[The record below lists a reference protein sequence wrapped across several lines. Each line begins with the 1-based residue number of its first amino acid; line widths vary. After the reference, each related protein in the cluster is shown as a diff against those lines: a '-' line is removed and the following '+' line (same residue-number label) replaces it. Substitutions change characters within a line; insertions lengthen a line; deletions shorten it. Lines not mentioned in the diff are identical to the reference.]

1 MSLIPDI
8 LCVLGPSNISGGQ
21 LKVVHTDYHYHLLDD
36 AEPLYVGDTV
46 TTELMA
52 GQLTNTPKGRLFVSR
67 GKMFCNGVQIGVTRS
82 TCLGLDHSF
91 EPSRM
96 VKRVEDEHI
105 TIVLTTAEEAQEL
118 GLKEWFNYRDPS
130 VKAAA
135 GSVIEFHLDSVYRF
149 KSDSVYSSVK
159 TTGTAVLK
167 TDDCRSV
174 YLGDVDYEWANCA
187 GNQVVDYL
195 NNHLAPSAEW
205 LLDSGSYAI
214 GSTVDKHLMQC
225 TVPDSN
231 YEYSMLGGDRNP
243 IHINEYIA
251 DVAGLPGTL
260 TQGLWTNAATRAIV
274 ELHAADGEM
283 GRLRVLDIECVGMV
297 LPKDTLAV
305 DIAHYGMRDGKMLV
319 SGNTSNAADG
329 TVVLKYTA
337 EIEQP
342 RTAYVFTGQGSQSVN
357 MGMELYGQSPAAKR
371 IWDRADLHML
381 HRYGVSLLDIVR
393 NNPQTLAVHFG
404 GQHGEDVRSN
414 YLALNHISTAK
425 ALFPGISA
433 SSTRH
438 MFYAPNGLLN
448 ATQFTQP
455 ALAVLALAAV
465 ADMRAH
471 SLIQRNAVFA
481 GHSLGEFAALA
492 SLGNGLLS
500 VEEVV
505 DIAFYRGMLMQS
517 AVARDQQGF
526 SGFAMVSVNPQRLG
540 SHFGEEQLNEVIGL
554 IRSSSEG
561 SLLEIANYNVGGQQ
575 YVVSGSLLPLAALRM
590 VLDTLSE
597 ESREVSSAVSQ
608 VLCSPEYLQLR
619 DSSDSIA
626 LRALNG
632 RATVPLDGIDVPFH
646 SSQLLPCVA
655 PLRTMLQKYIVA
667 KHVDVR
673 TLQKRYI
680 PNLTAQPFDVT
691 KVYFAIVHDTTRSP
705 VLQKTLDKWDES
717 EKDEQAL
724 AAELVIEILAYQLAS
739 PVQWIDTQNQL
750 LFESLGVRRIVE
762 IGTSPVLCGMA
773 SKTLKS
779 YSGFM
784 RKKFD
789 VFHIAQDRESVY
801 YLDRKPEPKPVA
813 VEQAAPPKEAAPVA
827 QNKPPT
833 SAVSEEVKEVNV
845 AANFDDEAPQAVD
858 VIAAVIARKF
868 KMERE
873 AVPLD
878 KSIKALA
885 AGKSTLQNEIFGD
898 LHKEFAGKLPNKV
911 EDLVLSELAASI

>member
-1 MSLIPDI
+1 
-8 LCVLGPSNISGGQ
+8 
-21 LKVVHTDYHYHLLDD
+21 
-36 AEPLYVGDTV
+36 
-46 TTELMA
+46 
-52 GQLTNTPKGRLFVSR
+52 
-67 GKMFCNGVQIGVTRS
+67 
-82 TCLGLDHSF
+82 
-91 EPSRM
+91 
-96 VKRVEDEHI
+96 
-105 TIVLTTAEEAQEL
+105 
-118 GLKEWFNYRDPS
+118 
-130 VKAAA
+130 
-135 GSVIEFHLDSVYRF
+135 
-149 KSDSVYSSVK
+149 
-159 TTGTAVLK
+159 
-167 TDDCRSV
+167 
-174 YLGDVDYEWANCA
+174 
-187 GNQVVDYL
+187 
-195 NNHLAPSAEW
+195 
-205 LLDSGSYAI
+205 
-214 GSTVDKHLMQC
+214 
-225 TVPDSN
+225 
-231 YEYSMLGGDRNP
+231 
-243 IHINEYIA
+243 
-251 DVAGLPGTL
+251 
-260 TQGLWTNAATRAIV
+260 
-274 ELHAADGEM
+274 M
-283 GRLRVLDIECVGMV
+283 GRLRAFDLELVGMV
-297 LPKDTLAV
+297 FPKDTLAV

-371 IWDRADLHML
+371 IWDRADLYML

-414 YLALNHISTAK
+414 YLALNHNSTAK

-438 MFYAPNGLLN
+438 MFHAPNGLLN

-455 ALAVLALAAV
+455 ALAVLAFAAV
-465 ADMRAH
+465 ADMRAY
-471 SLIQRNAVFA
+471 SLVQRNAVFA

-517 AVARDQQGF
+517 AVTRDQQGF
-526 SGFAMVSVNPQRLG
+526 SGFAMVSVNPQRVG
-540 SHFGEEQLNEVIGL
+540 SHFGEEKLNEVISL
-554 IRSSSEG
+554 IRNSSEG

-590 VLDTLSE
+590 VLDTLAE
-597 ESREVSSAVSQ
+597 ESHEVASAVSQ
-608 VLCSPEYLQLR
+608 MLCSPEYLQLR
-619 DSSDSIA
+619 DSSDGIE
-626 LRALNG
+626 LKALNG
-632 RATVPLDGIDVPFH
+632 RATTPLDGIDVPFH

-680 PNLTAQPFDVT
+680 PNLTAQPFDMT
-691 KVYFAIVHDTTRSP
+691 KEYFAMVHDTTRSP

-773 SKTLKS
+773 NKTLQS
-779 YSGFM
+779 SDFM
-784 RKKFD
+784 RMD
-789 VFHIAQDRESVY
+789 VEVLHVAQDRESVY
-801 YLDRKPEPKPVA
+801 YLDKKPESKPAA
-813 VEQAAPPKEAAPVA
+813 VEQVAPLKKAAPVV
-827 QNKPPT
+827 QNKPLT

-845 AANFDDEAPQAVD
+845 AANFDDEAPYAVD

-868 KMERE
+868 KIELE

-885 AGKSTLQNEIFGD
+885 TGKSTLQNEILGD

-911 EDLVLSELAASI
+911 EDLVLSELAAS